1 MCLVER
7 FISKCIIIACTSGEQ
22 SATLFDLPRKISLTE
37 SAIRLRCER
46 SLNTGDV
53 RAIIFATLT
62 AHVMAKTQTAVSPV
76 SNSPAP
82 SDTLIPSPEQILAA
96 NEVKAKN
103 DAKAQRQ
110 GIIDSLSFGESATV
124 SLGNARWD
132 DVLDAADTLKER
144 LENIGEKTA
153 TATARKL
160 AVLNPQAVAIFRFA
174 LVSYQ
179 LSGRRCNPAQMG
191 ELASKLSKLRKV
203 GALGNG
209 EVKFGSIVLPPMM
222 GEL

>member
-1 MCLVER
+1 
-7 FISKCIIIACTSGEQ
+7 
-22 SATLFDLPRKISLTE
+22 
-37 SAIRLRCER
+37 
-46 SLNTGDV
+46 
-53 RAIIFATLT
+53 
-62 AHVMAKTQTAVSPV
+62 MAKTQTAVSPV